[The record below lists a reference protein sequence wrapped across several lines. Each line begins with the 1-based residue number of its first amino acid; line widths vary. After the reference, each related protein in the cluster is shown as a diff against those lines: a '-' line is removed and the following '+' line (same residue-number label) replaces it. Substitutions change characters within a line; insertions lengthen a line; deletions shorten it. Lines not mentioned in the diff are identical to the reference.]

1 MQHRHHFSCTGIG
14 SPIYTADSSA
24 FARLFEQP
32 NYIQSQFKCKAL
44 QDIHVLRTANCPFI
58 FEGIQKNPNRL
69 LSFLCDR
76 KGYIIPREFLL
87 RGEGDDAQICASSN
101 FASKL
106 PNKSVNLP
114 PLKSL
119 KRGETGNSNLNQV
132 NNDFP

>member
-1 MQHRHHFSCTGIG
+1 MARCTNSYVDFG
-14 SPIYTADSSA
+14 
-24 FARLFEQP
+24 
-32 NYIQSQFKCKAL
+32 QSNGRNNDA
-44 QDIHVLRTANCPFI
+44 PFVV
-58 FEGIQKNPNRL
+58 
-69 LSFLCDR
+69 S
-76 KGYIIPREFLL
+76 PREFLL
-87 RGEGDDAQICASSN
+87 RGEDDDAQICASSN

>member
-1 MQHRHHFSCTGIG
+1 MVGFIG
-14 SPIYTADSSA
+14 GPWPSLSVT
-24 FARLFEQP
+24 
-32 NYIQSQFKCKAL
+32 
-44 QDIHVLRTANCPFI
+44 
-58 FEGIQKNPNRL
+58 L
-69 LSFLCDR
+69 LSALSSKNFELQYLEIR
-76 KGYIIPREFLL
+76 STYLIPREFLL